1 MISFIIIGK
10 NEGWKLTKC
19 FKSIFKTIEFNE
31 LTEYEVIYVDSRSTD
46 DSIERARKF
55 EKIKIFKLTR
65 DMNAAIARN
74 VGADNSSGDTLF
86 FIDGDMEIIPEFL
99 QLVYSGKAGLSH
111 DFISGQFLDYNYDI
125 NKNFI
130 NKKLYHKI
138 SEGGNK
144 EFVVGG
150 LFIIKKYFWKLVG
163 GMKNHLRI
171 SEDID
176 FGLRLAKKGV
186 ALIRKNELLA
196 RHHTISYSDDNRIWA
211 DILKGNEMYRGL
223 LLREN
228 IFNIFQWKLF
238 IRENYTFFTMVAL
251 IFISV
256 IIKSVLVLFPYL
268 ILVIVR
274 AFKKRSKSLKNLL
287 NISSYFIVRDI
298 SVALSFML
306 FWPKKNKDINY
317 INIK

>member
-1 MISFIIIGK
+1 MISFIIIGR

-19 FKSIFKTIEFNE
+19 LQSVFDTIEHNA
-31 LTEYEVIYVDSRSTD
+31 LKEYEVIYVDSKSTD
-46 DSIERARKF
+46 DSIKRATSF
-55 EKIKIFKLTR
+55 DKIKIIQLTG
-65 DMNAAIARN
+65 DFNAAIARN
-74 VGADNSSGDTLF
+74 IGAKESKGNVLF
-86 FIDGDMEIIPEFL
+86 FIDGDMEIQSEFL
-99 QLVYSGKAGLSH
+99 QLVYSEEAGLFH
-111 DFISGQFLDYNYDI
+111 DFVSGQFMDYNYDI
-125 NKNFI
+125 NKNLI

-171 SEDID
+171 SQDID
-176 FGLRLAKKGV
+176 FGLRLAQKGV
-186 ALIRKNELLA
+186 FLIRKNELLA

-211 DILKGNEMYRGL
+211 DIFNGNQMYRSL

-238 IRENYTFFTMVAL
+238 LRENYTFLTMVTL
-251 IFISV
+251 IFISF

-268 ILVIVR
+268 VLVIVR
-274 AFKKRSKSLKNLL
+274 AFKRRSKSLKNLL
-287 NISSYFIVRDI
+287 NISFYFIVRDS
-298 SVALSFML
+298 SVALSLML
-306 FWPKKNKDINY
+306 FWPKKNKYINY